1 VVDRTAGVRQAD
13 SKESD
18 FYAPQALAAIKAR
31 SGQSDEWMTVEEIC
45 AELKV
50 SRRTFDRWR
59 TTVYGAANRNLRRT
73 AVVFAFISFFI
84 VIALLAVSG
93 EDIIENAFHN
103 DPPWYAIDPIIL
115 YGPLLLILVW
125 ITRKWFM
132 PQGGS
137 RAQLAAVYFPASY
150 VILAIILYSVF
161 TSYPPQQWPKNTLN
175 DWKAYLAVAVALFFP
190 GIMMVVY
197 ARALPDVLETSA
209 SFWRKHARRLLAI
222 RPVRSAESAP
232 TAASPGVAA
241 DRLLT
246 AEDDR

>member
-73 AVVFAFISFFI
+73 AVVFA
-84 VIALLAVSG
+84 
-93 EDIIENAFHN
+93 
-103 DPPWYAIDPIIL
+103 
-115 YGPLLLILVW
+115 
-125 ITRKWFM
+125 FM